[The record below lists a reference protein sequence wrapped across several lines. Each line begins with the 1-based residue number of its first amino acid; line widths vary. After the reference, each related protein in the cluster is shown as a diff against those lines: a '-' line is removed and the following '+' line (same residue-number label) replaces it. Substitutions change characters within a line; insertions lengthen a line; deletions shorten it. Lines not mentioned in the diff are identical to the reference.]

1 MRSEGASSVVLDKVR
16 EILKPEEG
24 QGTIPTAKDR
34 MRTIKCLE
42 HDIEHYKQM
51 SHDDCKAVRRLAKR
65 VLGDTATITR
75 IAKKVVCLEDELMAI
90 AAMPTRTRDDEKN
103 IAAYHALCGWWDKV
117 EAIVLPNGEPGTG
130 DDDQILDEIQEMADL
145 LKADGLR

>member
-51 SHDDCKAVRRLAKR
+51 SHDDCKAVIRL
-65 VLGDTATITR
+65 
-75 IAKKVVCLEDELMAI
+75 AKKVVALEDELMAI

-130 DDDQILDEIQEMADL
+130 DDDQILDEIQEMAGL